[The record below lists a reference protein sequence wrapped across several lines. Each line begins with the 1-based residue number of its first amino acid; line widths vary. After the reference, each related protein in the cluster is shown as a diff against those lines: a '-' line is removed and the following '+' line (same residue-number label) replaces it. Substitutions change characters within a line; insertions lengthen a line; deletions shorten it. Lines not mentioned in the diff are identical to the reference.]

1 MIFHKLHQYDIQD
14 MNHEIPVLT
23 PYTKIGGEAG
33 LRRLTT
39 SMYSAMR
46 ELPSVRELLSI
57 HRDVDDAEQKL
68 FEFLSGWLGGPQLF
82 MQRHGHPR
90 LRMRHMQIGVDSTM
104 RDQWMHCMRHALDQT
119 VADPVFRE
127 ELYQSLWSVA
137 DHMRNRAD

>member
-1 MIFHKLHQYDIQD
+1 VNQENNSD
-14 MNHEIPVLT
+14 T
-23 PYTKIGGEAG
+23 PYEKIGGEAG
-33 LRRLTT
+33 VRRLTV
-39 SMYSAMR
+39 SLYAAMR

-82 MQRHGHPR
+82 MERHGHPR
-90 LRMRHMQIGVDSTM
+90 LRMRHMQIAVDTNM

-119 VADPVFRE
+119 VEDPVFRE

-137 DHMRNRAD
+137 DHMRNRPE